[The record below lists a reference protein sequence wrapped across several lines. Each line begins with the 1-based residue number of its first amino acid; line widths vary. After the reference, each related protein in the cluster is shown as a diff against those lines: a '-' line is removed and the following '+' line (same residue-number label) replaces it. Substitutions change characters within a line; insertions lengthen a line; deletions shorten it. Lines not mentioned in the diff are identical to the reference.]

1 MLYRVHLAWLPSPRL
16 RPLFLFLCSLS
27 GYIRN
32 VTRTSE
38 TRRQPYMKPVCGI
51 SSAAARPRES
61 RPREPRPLRRACDVT
76 PLTLPRG
83 RAGFGFPA
91 LSRLLLYVTACVAA
105 ELSKKKK
112 KKKKIRRGMVGCP
125 VSPAVRGKLV
135 AAGFQ
140 TAGDV
145 LEVKPSELSK
155 GNDSQLPADA
165 PRPLG
170 AASVFV
176 PPPPPS
182 RSFDT
187 AEILL
192 SLELCGATF
201 TDCFLRARWML

>member
-112 KKKKIRRGMVGCP
+112 KKKKCSGSWWVIRCLQRCAGSWWLRGFRRRRT
-125 VSPAVRGKLV
+125 S
-135 AAGFQ
+135 
-140 TAGDV
+140 
-145 LEVKPSELSK
+145 
-155 GNDSQLPADA
+155 
-165 PRPLG
+165 
-170 AASVFV
+170 
-176 PPPPPS
+176 
-182 RSFDT
+182 
-187 AEILL
+187 
-192 SLELCGATF
+192 
-201 TDCFLRARWML
+201 